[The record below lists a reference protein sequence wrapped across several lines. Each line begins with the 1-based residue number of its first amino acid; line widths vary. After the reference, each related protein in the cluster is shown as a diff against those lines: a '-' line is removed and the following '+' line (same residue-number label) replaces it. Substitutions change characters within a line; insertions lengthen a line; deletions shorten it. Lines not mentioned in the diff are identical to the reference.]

1 MIKVKKDYLKRIITE
16 ELNKELHNNRV
27 PVISKVG
34 LGLIK
39 TTLLRFNYAFLD
51 EVEKVNK
58 EQNYNFTEED
68 CSKLVHFVIENI
80 EKLLPNPVTEEND
93 YEKEQIKRAMDSA
106 KTQVDNVKRRKLAY
120 DQKKNK
126 EKMDK
131 L

>member
-1 MIKVKKDYLKRIITE
+1 MIKVQKDYLKRIIVE

-27 PVISKVG
+27 SVISKVG

-68 CSKLVHFVIENI
+68 CSNLVHFVIENI
-80 EKLLPNPVTEEND
+80 EQLLPNPVTEEND
-93 YEKEQIKRAMDSA
+93 YEKEQINRAMDSA